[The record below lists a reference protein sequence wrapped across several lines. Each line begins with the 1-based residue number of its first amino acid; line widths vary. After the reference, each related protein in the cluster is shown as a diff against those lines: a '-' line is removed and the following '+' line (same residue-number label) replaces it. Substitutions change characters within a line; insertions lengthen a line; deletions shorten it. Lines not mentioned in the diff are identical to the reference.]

1 MNPVIFNFLFQFLQ
15 EQLLQNGKEEDISTI
30 TLKGNLPSTERVV
43 LATFTVDEIF
53 PDSKIIPDLLHLG
66 LPNLRAFACPSVNP
80 KKIHSDIKD
89 SPKIPK
95 SKSGSG

>member
-1 MNPVIFNFLFQFLQ
+1 M
-15 EQLLQNGKEEDISTI
+15 ENGKEEDISTI

-66 LPNLRAFACPSVNP
+66 LPNLRAIACASVNP
-80 KKIHSDIKD
+80 KKIHSDTKD
-89 SPKIPK
+89 SPNIPK

>member
-1 MNPVIFNFLFQFLQ
+1 MIFNCLFQFHQ

-66 LPNLRAFACPSVNP
+66 LSDLLAFTCARKSL
-80 KKIHSDIKD
+80 KKSFGYKRFN
-89 SPKIPK
+89 
-95 SKSGSG
+95 

>member
-43 LATFTVDEIF
+43 LATFTVDVFRIQ
-53 PDSKIIPDLLHLG
+53 K
-66 LPNLRAFACPSVNP
+66 
-80 KKIHSDIKD
+80 
-89 SPKIPK
+89 
-95 SKSGSG
+95 

>member
-1 MNPVIFNFLFQFLQ
+1 MIFNCLFQFLQ
-15 EQLLQNGKEEDISTI
+15 EQLLENGKEEDISTI

-66 LPNLRAFACPSVNP
+66 LPNLRAFACASVNP
-80 KKIHSDIKD
+80 KKIHSDTKD
-89 SPKIPK
+89 SPNIPK